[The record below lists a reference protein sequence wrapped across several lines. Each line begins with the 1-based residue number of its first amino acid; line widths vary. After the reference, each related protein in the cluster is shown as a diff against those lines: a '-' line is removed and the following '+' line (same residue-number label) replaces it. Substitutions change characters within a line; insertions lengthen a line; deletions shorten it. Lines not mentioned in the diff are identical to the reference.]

1 MTDDNM
7 SIFDLGIPDVKTYKL
22 GQTISK
28 ADAPRLIGQPIT
40 WEKLKDMTGKQV
52 AKFVG
57 VPHWDGDRDPWVICQ
72 ILQFNEVETPEATAY
87 YLRDDRV
94 ECPEHL
100 TTLKYGPYVSAYI
113 HDVCMPE
120 ALKAVYHIR
129 KTEPNI
135 YYAMKN
141 SGDVLRLNR
150 SSYDIRLN
158 FFSELR
164 R

>member
-1 MTDDNM
+1 MTDDNI

-40 WEKLKDMTGKQV
+40 WEKLKDMTGMQV

-57 VPHWDGDRDPWVICQ
+57 VPHWEGDRDPWVVCQ
-72 ILQFNEVETPEATAY
+72 ILQFNEAET
-87 YLRDDRV
+87 
-94 ECPEHL
+94 
-100 TTLKYGPYVSAYI
+100 
-113 HDVCMPE
+113 PE

-135 YYAMKN
+135 YYAMRN
-141 SGDVLRLNR
+141 SGDVLRLDR

-158 FFSELR
+158 FFSELQR
-164 R
+164 